1 MTGNRKMIKRKKHN
15 YSENKKSGTEWNI
28 QTRKRNKRL
37 IARRRKRRKGLRT
50 KENIGG
56 KGDDKQK
63 EQRGRNAGR
72 DNRDEG

>member
-1 MTGNRKMIKRKKHN
+1 MEYTG
-15 YSENKKSGTEWNI
+15 YTCNKS
-28 QTRKRNKRL
+28 L
-37 IARRRKRRKGLRT
+37 IARRRKRRKGLRV